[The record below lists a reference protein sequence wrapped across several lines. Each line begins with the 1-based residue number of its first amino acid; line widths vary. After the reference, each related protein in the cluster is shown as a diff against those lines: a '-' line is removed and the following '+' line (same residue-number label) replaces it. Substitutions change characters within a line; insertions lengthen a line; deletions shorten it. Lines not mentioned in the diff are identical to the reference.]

1 MEWRKNDD
9 KQELTGSYK
18 ASFNPCSNGM
28 KKERVS
34 RGPLQRGQLSF
45 NPCSNGMKKEQS
57 CNLMI
62 WETVYSLCLS
72 YITCSQPLIGA

>member
-1 MEWRKNDD
+1 MKKEQYFTIWFPEGR
-9 KQELTGSYK
+9 G
-18 ASFNPCSNGM
+18 FNPCSNGM
-28 KKERVS
+28 KKELAGTS
-34 RGPLQRGQLSF
+34 LHYEDGCF